1 MDNVSGWQVFCMGV
15 CGCVHGGHECG
26 YEYLMMDAFS

>member
-15 CGCVHGGHECG
+15 CGCVHGHECG